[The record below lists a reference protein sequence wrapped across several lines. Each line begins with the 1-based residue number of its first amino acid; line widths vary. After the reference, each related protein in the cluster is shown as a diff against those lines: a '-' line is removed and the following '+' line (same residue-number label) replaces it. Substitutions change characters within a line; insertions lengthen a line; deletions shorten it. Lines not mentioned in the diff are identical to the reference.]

1 MRATTRI
8 SMALVATLATL
19 AGASATASAFG
30 ARPHHSRG
38 SNHHTDFHPGP
49 GHGPGPVHGPGP
61 GPGPIHG
68 PGPGPG
74 PIPGPQRAVFV
85 QTDNT
90 SGNQIV
96 SYERAPNGTLTQAG
110 VFDTGGLGGVL
121 SGSEVDH
128 LASQGSLAYDSADG
142 LLYAVNAGSDTIS
155 VFAVYGD
162 QLALRQVLSS
172 GGAFPVSVAV
182 SHGLVYVLNAEEG
195 GSVQGY
201 ALQFGHLVPIPG
213 SARALGLNPS
223 ATPQFTNTPG
233 QVAFSPNGRQLIVT
247 TKENGSDIDVFAVSG
262 NGQLSATPVVSSESS
277 TVPFAV
283 SFDQEGHLI
292 VAEAAGFLASF
303 ALNTNGTVTQ
313 LDSVATEQAATC
325 WVAADGSYF
334 FASNAGSASLSV
346 FQAGAGGAL
355 TDLGNVPTDAGTVD
369 AAVSS
374 DGRFL
379 YVQTGAAGI
388 VDEFALGAHSLTKI
402 GSVTVPGAIGG
413 EGIVAQ

>member
-1 MRATTRI
+1 MRPTTRI
-8 SMALVATLATL
+8 GMALVATLATM
-19 AGASATASAFG
+19 AGVSATASAFG
-30 ARPHHSRG
+30 ARSHHSRG
-38 SNHHTDFHPGP
+38 SNHRTGFNPGP
-49 GHGPGPVHGPGP
+49 GHGPGPVHRPSP

-74 PIPGPQRAVFV
+74 PTPGPQGAVFV

-96 SYERAPNGTLTQAG
+96 SYERAWNGTLTQAG

-142 LLYAVNAGSDTIS
+142 LLYAVNAGSNTIS

-172 GGAFPVSVAV
+172 GGAFPVSIAV

-201 ALQFGHLVPIPG
+201 ALQFGHLVAIPG
-213 SARALGLNPS
+213 STRALGLNPS

-233 QVAFSPNGRQLIVT
+233 QVAFSPNGQQLIVT
-247 TKENGSDIDVFAVSG
+247 TKENGSDIDVFQVTG
-262 NGQLSATPVVSSESS
+262 NGQLSATPVVSSESG

-303 ALNTNGTVTQ
+303 ALNADGTVTQ
-313 LDSVATEQAATC
+313 LDSVATEQTATC

-334 FASNAGSASLSV
+334 FASNAGSASLSA
-346 FQAGAGGAL
+346 FQAGPGGSL
-355 TDLGNVPTDAGTVD
+355 TALGNTPTDAGTVD